1 MSLKVLGLT
10 DLHRSLNAAKGAAN
24 KIAEE
29 QPDAILIAGDIS
41 HGSLNEAVNLLQ
53 VLSSSQK
60 DVFFVPGNM
69 DSPELMNWN
78 EKNIKNLHGRCES
91 LDNYSLIGVGG
102 SVYTPFNTHLEFAE
116 NEIEE
121 TLSQAFFKCAEKKNI
136 ILISHCPPK
145 DTKLDRTATGI
156 HAGSTSV
163 LQFIESKKPLLVVTG
178 HIHEAIGID
187 KIGETIIVNPGPAHM
202 GRYVIIEFGKKI
214 HVKLK

>member
-1 MSLKVLGLT
+1 MSLKILALT
-10 DLHRSLNAAKGAAN
+10 DIHRSQNAARVAAN

-29 QPDAILIAGDIS
+29 HPDAILTAGDIS

-53 VLSSSQK
+53 VLNSSQK
-60 DVFFVPGNM
+60 EVFFVPGNM
-69 DSPELMNWN
+69 DSPELMNWS
-78 EKNIKNLHGRCES
+78 ERNIKNLHGRCES

-116 NEIEE
+116 NEIAE
-121 TLSQAFFKCAEKKNI
+121 TLSQAFSKCAEKKNI

-163 LQFIESKKPLLVVTG
+163 RQFIESKKPVLVVTG
-178 HIHEAIGID
+178 HIHEARGID

-202 GRYVIIEFGKKI
+202 GRYVIIEFGEKI

>member
-1 MSLKVLGLT
+1 MSLKIFALT
-10 DLHRSLNAAKGAAN
+10 DLHRSLNAANGAAN

-53 VLSSSQK
+53 ILNNSKK

-69 DSPELMNWN
+69 DSPELLNWN
-78 EKNIKNLHGRCES
+78 KKNIKNIHGRCERFS
-91 LDNYSLIGVGG
+91 NYSLIGVGG

-121 TLSQAFFKCAEKKNI
+121 TLNQALLKCAEKKNM

-156 HAGSTSV
+156 HAGSKSV
-163 LQFIESKKPLLVVTG
+163 LRFIESKKPLLVVTG
-178 HIHEAIGID
+178 HIHEARGID
-187 KIGETIIVNPGPAHM
+187 KIDETIIVNPGPAHM
-202 GRYVIIEFGKKI
+202 GRYVIIELGEKI